1 MDKYLMA
8 PFAPAFVL
16 DADAA
21 ASSSE
26 AAPETGVATQ
36 AATDTAANQAATEAA
51 AGEESK
57 GDWSLIFNPHWTW
70 RNNLF
75 MWGCNPQKD

>member
-1 MDKYLMA
+1 MA

-36 AATDTAANQAATEAA
+36 AATDTAANQAATETA

-57 GDWSLIFNPHWTW
+57 GD
-70 RNNLF
+70 
-75 MWGCNPQKD
+75 

>member
-1 MDKYLMA
+1 LLPVEHGFDATFNISTWMDKYLMA

-57 GDWSLIFNPHWTW
+57 GD
-70 RNNLF
+70 
-75 MWGCNPQKD
+75 